1 MAGRDQVECR
11 PLMTQIPTRKKIA
24 FSLVLIAFL
33 WGVVELSCLAGLWS
47 LKRYKHLEYQPR
59 VIEDLNDKHKG
70 ILAAQIADTSS
81 YMVFDRDLGWT
92 IRPNGNKAQYKAN
105 SKGMRAT
112 REYAPQPEPGIVR
125 VSAFGDSFTHGS
137 GVPTGF
143 TWEEKLESSVPGL
156 EVLNFGIPGSD
167 PGQGLLRYRREGIQY
182 HSSIVMI
189 GIMSENVSR
198 MVNTFRPF
206 YFSRSGIPFSKP
218 RFAIEGG
225 KLVLIENPIR
235 SIDEYKRLLTDPE
248 RMIPGLGEH
257 DYFYRRFHRRSR
269 FDFLPSVRFARI
281 IQDQYFNQP
290 IYTPAGLYN
299 TRSEAYQVTF
309 RVLDQFYREALDHG
323 SLPIVVLFPQRKD
336 VRLRHEQHQAVTYQP
351 LLDELKRRGYR
362 VIDLADG
369 FEKYDPE
376 GEMAKKNFLHY
387 PKEGNQ
393 MAAQWVR
400 DILIQQG
407 LTTPQGVQAAL
418 KGTKAPGL

>member
-1 MAGRDQVECR
+1 
-11 PLMTQIPTRKKIA
+11 MTQIPTQISRRKKIA
-24 FSLVLIAFL
+24 FSLVLVAFL
-33 WGVVELSCLAGLWS
+33 WVVIELSCLGALGY
-47 LKRYKHLEYQPR
+47 LKKYKHLEYQPR

-81 YMVFDRDLGWT
+81 YMVFDSELGWT

-112 REYAPQPEPGIVR
+112 REYALRPAPGVVR
-125 VSAFGDSFTHGS
+125 ISAFGDSFTHGS

-143 TWEEKLESSVPGL
+143 TWEEKLESFVPGL

-167 PGQGLLRYRREGIQY
+167 PGQAFLRYRREGVHY
-182 HSSIVMI
+182 NSSIVLI
-189 GIMSENVSR
+189 GAMSENISR

-218 RFAIEGG
+218 RFALQGG
-225 KLVLIENPIR
+225 KLVVIENPIR
-235 SIDEYKRLLTDPE
+235 SIDEYKELLRDPE
-248 RMIPGLGEH
+248 RMLPRLGEH

-269 FDFLPSVRFARI
+269 LDFLPSVRFARI
-281 IQDQYFNQP
+281 IQNQYFNQP
-290 IYTPAGLYN
+290 IFTPAGLYN

-323 SLPIVVLFPQRKD
+323 SLPIVVLFPERKD
-336 VRLRHEQHQAVTYQP
+336 VRLRQQRHQAVTYQP
-351 LLDELKRRGYR
+351 LLDELRRRGYR

-376 GEMAKKNFLHY
+376 GEMAGKSFLHY
-387 PKEGNQ
+387 PKDGNR
-393 MAAQWVR
+393 MAAEWIRDVLVR
-400 DILIQQG
+400 QG
-407 LTTPQGVQAAL
+407 LTTEQGVRAAL
-418 KGTKAPGL
+418 KGTKAPAL

>member
-1 MAGRDQVECR
+1 
-11 PLMTQIPTRKKIA
+11 MTQIQISSRKKIA
-24 FSLVLIAFL
+24 FSLILIAFL
-33 WGVVELSCLAGLWS
+33 WVVIELACLAALGY
-47 LKRYKHLEYQPR
+47 LKKYKHLEYQPR

-81 YMVFDRDLGWT
+81 YMVFDPELGWT

-112 REYAPQPEPGIVR
+112 REYAMQPAPGVVR
-125 VSAFGDSFTHGS
+125 ISAFGDSFTHGS

-143 TWEEKLESSVPGL
+143 TWEEKLESFLPGL

-167 PGQGLLRYRREGIQY
+167 PGQALLRYRREGVHY
-182 HSSIVMI
+182 NSSIVLI
-189 GIMSENVSR
+189 GAMSENISR

-218 RFAIEGG
+218 RFALQGG

-235 SIDEYKRLLTDPE
+235 SIDEYKELLRDPE
-248 RMIPGLGEH
+248 RMLPRLGEH

-269 FDFLPSVRFARI
+269 LDFLPSVRFARI
-281 IQDQYFNQP
+281 IQNQYFNEP
-290 IYTPAGLYN
+290 IFTPGGLYN

-323 SLPIVVLFPQRKD
+323 SLPIVVLFPERKD
-336 VRLRHEQHQAVTYQP
+336 VRLRQQRHQAVTYQP
-351 LLDELKRRGYR
+351 LLDELRRRGYR

-376 GEMAKKNFLHY
+376 GEMAGKSFLHY
-387 PKEGNQ
+387 PKDGNR
-393 MAAQWVR
+393 MAAEWIRDVLVR
-400 DILIQQG
+400 QG
-407 LTTPQGVQAAL
+407 LTTEQGVRTAL
-418 KGTKAPGL
+418 KGTKAPAL

>member
-1 MAGRDQVECR
+1 
-11 PLMTQIPTRKKIA
+11 MTQIPTRKKIA
-24 FSLVLIAFL
+24 FSLILIAFL
-33 WGVVELSCLAGLWS
+33 WVVIELACLTALWA

-59 VIEDLNDKHKG
+59 VVEDLNDKHKG

-81 YMVFDRDLGWT
+81 YMVFDPELGWT
-92 IRPNGNKAQYKAN
+92 IRPNGNKPQYKAN

-112 REYAPQPEPGIVR
+112 REYALQPEPGIVR
-125 VSAFGDSFTHGS
+125 VGAFGDSFTHGS

-167 PGQGLLRYRREGIQY
+167 PGQALLRYRREGVQY
-182 HSSIVMI
+182 HPSIVLI
-189 GIMSENVSR
+189 GAMSENINR

-218 RFAIEGG
+218 RFAVEGG

-235 SIDEYKRLLTDPE
+235 SIDEYKQLLSDPE
-248 RMIPGLGEH
+248 RVLPRLGEH
-257 DYFYRRFHRRSR
+257 DYFYQRFNRRSR
-269 FDFLPSVRFARI
+269 LDFLPSVRFARI
-281 IQDQYFNQP
+281 IQNQYFNQP
-290 IYTPAGLYN
+290 IFTPGGLYN

-323 SLPIVVLFPQRKD
+323 SLPIVVLFPQRRD
-336 VRLRHEQHQAVTYQP
+336 VRLRLDHEKVTYQP
-351 LLDELKRRGYR
+351 LLDDLRRRGYR

-376 GEMAKKNFLHY
+376 GEMAERNFLHY
-387 PKEGNQ
+387 PKVGNA
-393 MAAQWVR
+393 MAAQWIR
-400 DILIQQG
+400 DVMVQQG
-407 LTTPQGVQAAL
+407 LTTREGVQAAL
-418 KGTKAPGL
+418 KGTKAPAL

>member
-1 MAGRDQVECR
+1 
-11 PLMTQIPTRKKIA
+11 MTQIQISSRKKIA
-24 FSLVLIAFL
+24 FSLILIAFL
-33 WGVVELSCLAGLWS
+33 WVVIELSCLAALGY
-47 LKRYKHLEYQPR
+47 LKKYKHLEYQPR

-81 YMVFDRDLGWT
+81 YMVFDPELGWT

-112 REYAPQPEPGIVR
+112 REYALQPAPGVVR
-125 VSAFGDSFTHGS
+125 ISAFGDSFTHGS

-143 TWEEKLESSVPGL
+143 TWEEKLESFVPGL

-167 PGQGLLRYRREGIQY
+167 PGQALLRYRREGVHY
-182 HSSIVMI
+182 NSSIVLI
-189 GIMSENVSR
+189 GAMSENISR

-218 RFAIEGG
+218 RFALQGG

-235 SIDEYKRLLTDPE
+235 SIDEYKELLRDPE
-248 RMIPGLGEH
+248 RMLPRLGEH

-269 FDFLPSVRFARI
+269 LDFLPSVRFARI
-281 IQDQYFNQP
+281 IQNQYFNEP
-290 IYTPAGLYN
+290 IFTPGGLYN

-323 SLPIVVLFPQRKD
+323 SLPIVVLFPERKD
-336 VRLRHEQHQAVTYQP
+336 VRLRQQRHQAVTYQP
-351 LLDELKRRGYR
+351 LLDELRRRGYR

-376 GEMAKKNFLHY
+376 GEMAGKSFLHY
-387 PKEGNQ
+387 PKDGNR
-393 MAAQWVR
+393 MAAEWIR
-400 DILIQQG
+400 DVLVQQG
-407 LTTPQGVQAAL
+407 LTTEQGVRAAL
-418 KGTKAPGL
+418 KGTKAPAL